1 VRITVRVKPGSRRG
15 PLVETVGTDL
25 VVYLREPGREGA
37 ANAALPRVLA
47 EHFGTSP
54 SRVSI
59 VRGHSARIK
68 QVEVDI

>member
-1 VRITVRVKPGSRRG
+1 VGS
-15 PLVETVGTDL
+15 DL
-25 VVYLREPGREGA
+25 VVYLREPAHEGE

-59 VRGHSARIK
+59 VRGHSARVK
-68 QVEVDI
+68 QVEVDL

>member
-1 VRITVRVKPGSRRG
+1 VGS
-15 PLVETVGTDL
+15 DL
-25 VVYLREPGREGA
+25 VVYLREPAREGE

-59 VRGHSARIK
+59 VRGHSARVK
-68 QVEVDI
+68 QVEVDL